1 MSKDNLF
8 EAALGSPLILP
19 VKRRLDAGDF
29 LRLNSVAGAA
39 KPFVVALLSQISN
52 RPTLVV
58 TDGLKSQE
66 AFFNDLQTF
75 APDALFYPAW
85 ETLPHENVLPHADT
99 IADRL
104 RVLNALTEV
113 GTDRRAVRSGAPG
126 GRALPPCVVASVQA
140 LMQRTFSASAL
151 SALRFPLSPG
161 DRVDLQDF
169 VDRLVEL
176 GYHPEYQVNERGDM
190 AHRGGIVD
198 FFPLDRDDPVRVEF
212 AGDEIESIRVFDA
225 ASQQSRDKLQSVTV
239 TPAGELGLLKRAP
252 DKTASLL
259 ELLPS
264 NTLLVLDEPERLIE
278 AATSCARQIPDG
290 DPFFEPWKKILGG
303 KAQQVHLTEAI
314 ATESLVAQAS
324 LPAVLESTQVR
335 AGLAIPVG
343 AETPVPPAD
352 FAGPLNLR
360 LVSLEA
366 FRPLDAR
373 TPEPEVAEQMR
384 RAFFDQMQRWIDEGY
399 ALHILCSTNGERQRF
414 EELWREQFQ
423 SLPSSLFP
431 LRSSLSRG
439 FLWPDARLAV
449 VTDAEI
455 FGRYKLVRPRRK
467 FHAVAQPADW
477 TELQEGDFVVHIQHG
492 IGKYLGLRAIEVSGS
507 NQEVLAIEYADEAR
521 LYVPVEQAHLVSK
534 YLGAGKRIPKLH
546 QLGGALWQ
554 RQKFTAERAI
564 MDLASELLEIQA
576 ARESLEGHP
585 FAPDAP
591 WQREFEAGFPYDET
605 PDQDTAIEEV
615 KRDME
620 SKKPMDRLICGDVG
634 YGKTEVAIRAAFK
647 AVMNGFQV
655 AVLCPTTVLAEQHWN
670 TFRERTAG
678 FPITIEMLSRFRTPR
693 EQKKAVKLLREGGV
707 DIVIGTHRLL
717 SADVT
722 FKNLGLVVVD
732 EEQRFGVLHKER
744 FKQLRKLVDVL
755 TLSATP
761 IPRTLYLALTGARD
775 MSTIETPPQDRVP
788 VETIIAPY
796 DERLIKQA
804 IQRELNRGGQVY
816 FLHNRVQSIDAVAD
830 RLRNLLKDSDW
841 RPVSGD
847 RKRATSVHQ
856 SPITSHQSPVR
867 IEIGHGQMSE
877 HELENVMH
885 RFVKGQIDVL
895 VCTTIIE
902 SGLDIPNANTIIID
916 RADRFGLSDL
926 YQLRGRVGRWKHQAY
941 AYILLPRHLQ
951 LVQSARKRISAIKQ
965 YSSLGSG
972 FKIAMRDLEIRG
984 AGNILGAEQSGH
996 ITAIGFDLY
1005 CQLLKASIARLK
1017 GEKPKRRLQVALKLD
1032 FLNAPDQSTCGS
1044 DIPVA
1049 TGDRGKA
1056 ESARHA
1062 EQNAPPTETG
1072 ADTLARIPV
1081 AYIRDNRLRIQAY
1094 RKIAQVSE
1102 LAEAEA
1108 LRAEFRDRYGPLP
1121 REVKLLLQCAEIRLL
1136 AATANVDTVETRDD
1150 KIMLSQRTVLFQV
1163 GGKFPRLTAPKP
1175 EGKLHELEKL
1185 LMSIATASREITK
1198 P

>member
-1 MSKDNLF
+1 MAD
-8 EAALGSPLILP
+8 
-19 VKRRLDAGDF
+19 
-29 LRLNSVAGAA
+29 AA

-52 RPTLVV
+52 RPVLVV

-66 AFFNDLQTF
+66 TFFNDFQAF
-75 APDALFYPAW
+75 VPDALFYPAW

-104 RVLNALTEV
+104 KVLNALTEE

-126 GRALPPCVVASVQA
+126 GRALPPCVVASIQA

-151 SALRFPLSPG
+151 SALRFPLSIG
-161 DRVDLQDF
+161 QTL
-169 VDRLVEL
+169 EL
-176 GYHPEYQVNERGDM
+176 DALLAALTERGYSPEYQVNERGDM

-198 FFPLDRDDPVRVEF
+198 FFPLDREDPVRVEF

-225 ASQQSRDKLQSVTV
+225 ASQQSRDKLQSVAV
-239 TPAGELGLLKRAP
+239 TPAGEVGLLKRTP

-259 ELLPS
+259 ELLPA
-264 NTLLVLDEPERLIE
+264 NTLLVLDEPERLSE
-278 AATSCARQIPDG
+278 AAASYARQIPDG
-290 DPFFEPWKKILGG
+290 DPFFEPWEKILGA
-303 KAQQVHLTEAI
+303 KWQQIHLSEAI
-314 ATESLVAQAS
+314 ATESLVAEEETLRPRSAQA
-324 LPAVLESTQVR
+324 
-335 AGLAIPVG
+335 
-343 AETPVPPAD
+343 PVPPTD
-352 FAGPLNLR
+352 LAGPLNLR

-384 RAFFDQMQRWIDEGY
+384 RAFFDQMRHWIDEGY
-399 ALHILCSTNGERQRF
+399 ALHILCSADGERQRF
-414 EELWREQFQ
+414 EELWREQFK
-423 SLPSSLFP
+423 SLPSSHHALSAEASSEGGS
-431 LRSSLSRG
+431 RSTLSRG
-439 FLWPDARLAV
+439 FLWPDAKLAV

-467 FHAVAQPADW
+467 FHQMAQPADW

-492 IGKYLGLRAIEVSGS
+492 IGKYLGLRTIEANVAAPAGDPFEARPGITQR
-507 NQEVLAIEYADEAR
+507 QEVLAIEYANEAR

-534 YLGAGKRIPKLH
+534 YVGAGKRIPRLH
-546 QLGGALWQ
+546 ELGGALWQ
-554 RQKFTAERAI
+554 RQKITAERAI

-576 ARESLEGHP
+576 ARQSLEGHA
-585 FAPDAP
+585 FGPDAP
-591 WQREFEAGFPYDET
+591 WQREFEAAFPYDET
-605 PDQDTAIEEV
+605 PDQDTAIEEM

-620 SKKPMDRLICGDVG
+620 SRKPMDRLICGDVG

-655 AVLCPTTVLAEQHWN
+655 AILCPTTVLAEQHWN
-670 TFRERTAG
+670 TFRERMAG
-678 FPITIEMLSRFRTPR
+678 FPITIEMLSRFRTPH
-693 EQKKAVKLLREGGV
+693 EQKKTVKLLREGGV

-717 SADVT
+717 SVDVT
-722 FKNLGLVVVD
+722 LKNLGLVVID

-816 FLHNRVQSIDAVAD
+816 FLHNRVQSIDAVAE
-830 RLRNLLKDSDW
+830 RLRTLFEDSDGG
-841 RPVSGD
+841 PGPH
-847 RKRATSVHQ
+847 A
-856 SPITSHQSPVR
+856 PR
-867 IEIGHGQMSE
+867 IDIGHGQMGE

-941 AYILLPRHLQ
+941 AYILLPRHMQ

-984 AGNILGAEQSGH
+984 AGNILGSEQSGH

-1017 GEKPKRRLQVALKLD
+1017 GEKPKYLPQVTLKLD
-1032 FLNAPDQSTCGS
+1032 FLLACHPERSEGS
-1044 DIPVA
+1044 LAKD
-1049 TGDRGKA
+1049 
-1056 ESARHA
+1056 AR
-1062 EQNAPPTETG
+1062 PLDKLGVTDKGVTS
-1072 ADTLARIPV
+1072 DTLARIP
-1081 AYIRDNRLRIQAY
+1081 ASYITDSRLRINAY
-1094 RKIAQVSE
+1094 RKIAQISE
-1102 LAEAEA
+1102 LAEVNA
-1108 LRAEFRDRYGPLP
+1108 LRTEFRDRYGPLP
-1121 REVKLLLQCAEIRLL
+1121 REMKLLLHCAEIRLL
-1136 AATANVDTVETRDD
+1136 AAAGKVDTVETRDD
-1150 KIMLSQRTVLFQV
+1150 KIMLSQRGVLFQI
-1163 GGKFPRLTAPKP
+1163 GGKFPRLTSARP
-1175 EGKLHELEKL
+1175 EGKLTEIKKL
-1185 LMSIATASREITK
+1185 LLSLAATGRLA
-1198 P
+1198 